1 MILVYRE
8 GVIVREEDEQE
19 EYIRIPL
26 PNREDKEMFGII
38 DQMMGGSRAKAIC
51 EDGKVRLARI
61 PGRIKRKQRIRN
73 GDLVIIKPWD
83 VDDEKADIIFRY
95 THIQATNLSRRG
107 LLPKELDV
115 F

>member
-1 MILVYRE
+1 MRK
-8 GVIVREEDEQE
+8 EETNEQE
-19 EYIRIPL
+19 EYLRTPL
-26 PNREDKEMFGII
+26 PRRENKEMFGIV
-38 DQMMGGSRAKAIC
+38 DQMMGGSRARVIC

-83 VDDEKADIIFRY
+83 VEDEKADIIFRY
-95 THIQATNLSRRG
+95 THIQASNLSRRG
-107 LLPKELDV
+107 ILPKELDV